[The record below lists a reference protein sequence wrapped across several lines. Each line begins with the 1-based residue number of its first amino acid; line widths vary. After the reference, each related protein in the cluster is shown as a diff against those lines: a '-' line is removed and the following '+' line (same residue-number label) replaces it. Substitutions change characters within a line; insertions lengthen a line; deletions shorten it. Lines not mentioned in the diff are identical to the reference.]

1 MFKYDDDS
9 KRMVNNT
16 NSLDE
21 TLCED
26 KFDCPLLR
34 KKTLQELALGTAA
47 FGGYATLVSLLGS
60 YAGNNMSPQAA
71 YAIGIG
77 VGAVSLPIIVAYA
90 VYAYDKIDT
99 IISLGNQINESKIID
114 YNNQ

>member
-1 MFKYDDDS
+1 
-9 KRMVNNT
+9 MVNST
-16 NSLDE
+16 NSLDK

-60 YAGNNMSPQAA
+60 YASNNMSPQAA

-77 VGAVSLPIIVAYA
+77 VGAVSLPIVAAYGLY
-90 VYAYDKIDT
+90 VYDKVDT
-99 IISLGNQINESKIID
+99 IISLTNQIKERKITD
-114 YNNQ
+114 YNDQK